1 MTFYVPDEE
10 NIVQGMKQATDFILK
25 LPEHCVKSECEEIR
39 RNEQVT
45 KKSTIKW
52 QMKRNIELQ
61 TELGTKSSSQ
71 NTKIWN
77 K

>member
-45 KKSTIKW
+45 KKPTIK
-52 QMKRNIELQ
+52 
-61 TELGTKSSSQ
+61 
-71 NTKIWN
+71 
-77 K
+77 

>member
-1 MTFYVPDEE
+1 
-10 NIVQGMKQATDFILK
+10 MKQATNFILK

-45 KKSTIKW
+45 KKPTIKW

-71 NTKIWN
+71 TPKYEIN